1 MNKLIN
7 ILTGVMIF
15 FWLYLGIIVNFAP
28 HSSQIWGNINVW
40 YIRSFSLIISS
51 FFLFLWAKD
60 WHKLILIIS
69 PIFFVLWYFYP
80 LILLELIVWVFV
92 LEKIRKNKLWWWAIV
107 FLCVFRVINLGTDIS
122 LLDRLKLGN
131 LNNQVQ
137 ERFTR
142 EDTLTERVEFPLI
155 FRRMAY
161 NKASFALKNVLNE
174 SIPFFDL
181 ETLFFGEFH
190 PLELKTV
197 VIFYWPLSF
206 LFFVGLFYL
215 FSNKKYLEKTFIF
228 LIGAFLY
235 FIFNKGESFLRFT
248 LLWMTFSIPIYLG
261 FKKINKYWKIL
272 VLFIIFYSV
281 LANGRDIF
289 YRKDFWFDNKPLVF
303 DYCFKNLKDKED
315 VYVTNVVGNTEKYC
329 KYFKGKDCKMV
340 EIDKAKN
347 VCLFAGEI
355 SGFNFKNNIDGNWKE
370 IWREKGYEV
379 IDYIEMRDSVA
390 FGLSNYLVIGEK
402 K

>member
-7 ILTGVMIF
+7 ILTGVVIF

-60 WHKLILIIS
+60 WHKLILVIS

-161 NKASFALKNVLNE
+161 NKASFAFKNVLNE

-235 FIFNKGESFLRFT
+235 FIFNKGELFLRFT

-315 VYVTNVVGNTEKYC
+315 IYVTNVVGNTEKYC
-329 KYFKGKDCKMV
+329 KYFKGKDCGMV